1 MGKDWTDNIRERMKE
16 HRTDAPDMLWN
27 NIEKQLNEK
36 QRKAE
41 KRHLRITLIRK
52 MSAAAVVTAVLLTT
66 GISLYNIYIKRYDT
80 SDSLITSRENTPK
93 NTERLSARTES
104 AAEDE
109 PSETGKPSLTA
120 SLAGNRIL
128 AKNSCPEATDKD
140 RETGAGIPTNTGKNT
155 EDANIPNRKE
165 ETASAHQNTI
175 LPRSRSI
182 NTGDDFTIAR
192 AKGKKWQTNIY
203 ASYVPTNGNSGNNI
217 STLGTTAPANI
228 KLKHQPPLD
237 FGIKI
242 RRNLSE
248 RVFAETGIGYS
259 YHKSTYQAESFS
271 YKQYLH
277 YLKVPV
283 NIGCSVWKNKK
294 LNIYV
299 SAGGAGEKLIKG
311 LGQSVYS
318 TSHPLYMTEREHLKE
333 SRIQWSVDM
342 NAGLEYKISEPLKIF
357 IEPGAAH
364 YFDNGSDINN
374 IYKDKPNRFKLQIGL
389 VFIP

>member
-1 MGKDWTDNIRERMKE
+1 MGKDWTDNIRERMRE
-16 HRTDAPDMLWN
+16 HRTDAPDMLWD
-27 NIEKQLNEK
+27 NIEKKLNEK

-41 KRHLRITLIRK
+41 KHHLRITIIRK

-80 SDSLITSRENTPK
+80 SDTLITSRENAPK
-93 NTERLSARTES
+93 DTEMLSAKAES
-104 AAEDE
+104 VAEE
-109 PSETGKPSLTA
+109 KTSETREPSLTE
-120 SLAGNRIL
+120 SLAGNRRL
-128 AKNSCPEATDKD
+128 AKNSCSEMTTKNKEEAANVATST
-140 RETGAGIPTNTGKNT
+140 ENST
-155 EDANIPNRKE
+155 EDSNIPNKKE
-165 ETASAHQNTI
+165 ETASTHQNTSR
-175 LPRSRSI
+175 PKPRSI
-182 NTGDDFTIAR
+182 NIGDGFTITKAR
-192 AKGKKWQTNIY
+192 GKKWQTNIY
-203 ASYVPTNGNSGNNI
+203 ASYVPTSGNNGNNL
-217 STLGTTAPANI
+217 SAFGTTAPANI

-259 YHKSTYQAESFS
+259 YHKSTYQTDIFS

-277 YLKVPV
+277 YLKIPV
-283 NIGCSVWKNKK
+283 NIGYSVWKNKK

-318 TSHPLYMTEREHLKE
+318 TSQPLYMTEREHLKE

-342 NAGLEYKISEPLKIF
+342 NAGLEYKISDPLKIF

-364 YFDNGSDINN
+364 YFGNGSNINN
-374 IYKDKPNRFKLQIGL
+374 IYKDKPNHFKLQIGL